1 MNTDPNIEEAGDRV
15 RRVIWSVGIG
25 AAVLVVLVLVILS
38 FAMQGQ
44 ETSPAPPSV
53 NMADIKE
60 TAATI
65 RAQLPDP
72 TATPVNV
79 ADIKEDA
86 VLAFFDEKGHFIT
99 PNERLARIAEQ
110 HEGGFGGFYF
120 DEDDRSHAYVYM
132 LDPSNVEAAKAAFNQ
147 AYGEDSRS
155 VTKITP
161 VQGEY
166 SFNDLVR
173 WSYVLDRVLIS
184 AGIPPSTGS
193 VSESK
198 NRIRF
203 GMRTEASINLAR
215 EITREID
222 IPEGA
227 VVFRV
232 SNPQLLSC
240 LPRDRDC

>member
-1 MNTDPNIEEAGDRV
+1 MDTGPNVEEARDRP
-15 RRVIWSVGIG
+15 RRVIWSLAVG
-25 AAVLVVLVLVILS
+25 AAVLAVLVLVVLS
-38 FAMQGQ
+38 FIIPER
-44 ETSPAPPSV
+44 ETAPPLPSV
-53 NMADIKE
+53 NMAEIRE
-60 TAATI
+60 TAATV
-65 RAQLPDP
+65 RAQLPAPTP
-72 TATPVNV
+72 TAVNL

-86 VLAFFDEKGHFIT
+86 VLALFDDKGHFID
-99 PNERLARIAEQ
+99 PNGRLARISDE

-120 DEDDRSHAYVYM
+120 DEDDRRHAYVYM
-132 LDPSNVEAAKAAFNQ
+132 RDPSNVEAAKAAFTK
-147 AYGEDSRS
+147 AYGEDSRL

-166 SFNDLVR
+166 SLNDLVR
-173 WSYVLDRVLIS
+173 WYRILDRVLIS

-203 GMRTEASINLAR
+203 GMRTEARINLAR

-227 VVFRV
+227 VVFV
-232 SNPQLLSC
+232 LSNPQLLSC
-240 LPRDRDC
+240 PPKDPNC